1 MKCVWNFSAVL
12 AYQWVKRVWNYC
24 INLSVREVHVELF
37 CCINLSV
44 SEVHVE
50 LYAVLPN
57 QGVKYDDVGL
67 FQGHIRVGRAL
78 LCKNKAPGAVKAF
91 SNAFNALDRDATDV
105 QKKDVLKELV
115 KTITVHMGTA
125 LVLQLL
131 S

>member
-1 MKCVWNFSAVL
+1 M
-12 AYQWVKRVWNYC
+12 YC
-24 INLSVREVHVELF
+24 INLSVREVHVKLF

-57 QGVKYDDVGL
+57 QCMKYDDVGL

-78 LCKNKAPGAVKAF
+78 LCKNKAPGAIEAF

-115 KTITVHMGTA
+115 KTVTVHMGTA